1 MNISGE
7 TYEVEIGNPF
17 PGLRAFNA
25 SESHLFF
32 GREEHI
38 EDVLNKLEQNH
49 FVAVVGTS
57 GTGKSSL
64 IRAGVLPAISNQN
77 NSNSEVNWQVISMNP
92 GSSPFLNLA
101 DAICNYSSL
110 IDESARASFKEKLIQ
125 LTESSSLGLVQAMRT
140 KLTGPDRL
148 LILVD
153 QFEEVF
159 RFASEDDKKPVYD
172 AFVKMLIETV
182 QQSDVPIY
190 VILTLRS
197 DFLGDC
203 VQFEGLPEAIND
215 GHYLVPRM
223 NAVQIRRAITG
234 PIDLAKGKISPR
246 LVQHVNQHLGNNADQ
261 LPILQHAM
269 MRTWNEW
276 KNSEVAGEPMDLK
289 HFEAIGGLSRA
300 LSSHANEAYSELN
313 QDQRD
318 LCEKIFKCLT
328 TKQADNRGVRRPM
341 SLQSLTTITQ
351 SSNEQVLA
359 CLRPFRESE
368 RNFILP
374 GLDTEADQNT
384 VFDISHES
392 LMRGWDL
399 LTQWVDEEMESAE
412 FYQRLCNTALLHK
425 RGESALWRNP
435 ELQLGIDWRKKQIPS
450 KEWAALY
457 DDNFEL
463 ALGFLS
469 QSKEADTL
477 ERSKKKRR
485 NAIIRVAV
493 TVFILIISALA
504 TWAMFQTGVA
514 NEKSKEAEQKSIEA
528 LEQKSLAEKAKEKAL
543 EASNQALIA
552 KGVAEEQADRAD
564 AQKVIADKEK
574 QRAEIAAQSARREQ
588 RLALEQKLIADQKS
602 EEAIFQKLKADSARN
617 EALRLRM
624 ISIGQNL
631 AYESGQVIQ
640 NPELAALLA
649 ISAYDIAIGYGGEA
663 NDATL
668 YSSSNKAME
677 EIIPNYST
685 VVLKPENPLL
695 AMQCN
700 NQYLSCIDQN
710 GNLTKY
716 SSTDY
721 KELTSIKNPIKSEL
735 INTSYISPSSE
746 YVAFGMEDNTLVTNA
761 MGQAFPTNTGHEG
774 LIRSVCFIES
784 TNTLIS
790 GGRDNKLI
798 VWNKGGLKDSLR
810 LDARVRSIST
820 LANNML
826 VYAGCE
832 DGRVHA
838 FNYATNKAS
847 LFNVRE
853 NVRVEVVEQSSDGKI
868 IAIGYSDGITRVMN
882 NSGQV
887 LRDLPGTGIVSNL
900 VLDKSANVLV
910 TASTSKALSI
920 YNLDNLTSL
929 PIIINF
935 ERQVKHLSI
944 QPGSFDLYVY
954 TSDRAVRRYPTQ
966 IKNIIDVL
974 NTRVNRELSKEE
986 WNTFIGKDVPYKSLK
1001 NKELKSSLR

>member
-1 MNISGE
+1 MLEIKA
-7 TYEVEIGNPF
+7 TYDLEVGNPF

-38 EDVLNKLEQNH
+38 EDVLRKLEKNH

-64 IRAGVLPAISNQN
+64 IRAGVLPAISKQN
-77 NSNSEVNWQVISMNP
+77 ETDLSVNWNVISMNP

-101 DAICNYSSL
+101 DALCNYSSL
-110 IDESARASFKEKLIQ
+110 VNESDKISFKDKLIHHI
-125 LTESSSLGLVQAMRT
+125 EASSLGLVQALRT
-140 KLTGPDRL
+140 KLTGPNRL

-159 RFASEDDKKPVYD
+159 RFASEENNKPVYD
-172 AFVKMLIETV
+172 AFVKLIIETV
-182 QQSDVPIY
+182 QQKDVPIY

-223 NAVQIRRAITG
+223 NTVQIRRAITG

-276 KNSEVAGEPMDLK
+276 KSSEVAGEPMDLK
-289 HFEAIGGLSRA
+289 HFEAIGGLERA
-300 LSSHANEAYSELN
+300 LSSHANEAFEELN
-313 QDQRD
+313 SEQKV
-318 LCEKIFKCLT
+318 LCEKVFKCLT

-341 SLQSLTTITQ
+341 NLMTLASITK
-351 SSNEQVLA
+351 SSNAQVLA
-359 CLRPFRESE
+359 CLNPFRESE

-374 GLDTEADQNT
+374 GLDILADDNT
-384 VFDISHES
+384 MFDISHES

-412 FYQRLCNTALLHK
+412 FYQRLCDTALLHD

-435 ELQLGIDWRKKQIPS
+435 ELQLGLDWKDKQEPT
-450 KEWAALY
+450 KEWAELY
-457 DDNFEL
+457 DEHFEM
-463 ALGFLS
+463 ALVFLNK
-469 QSKEADTL
+469 SKEADIL
-477 ERSKKKRR
+477 EHSKRKRR
-485 NAIIRVAV
+485 SSAIRVAV
-493 TVFILIISALA
+493 TVFILVISALA
-504 TWAMFQTGVA
+504 TWAMFQTGIA
-514 NEKSKEAEQKSIEA
+514 KDKSKEAEQKSIEA
-528 LEQKSLAEKAKEKAL
+528 LEQKTLAEKAKENAL
-543 EASNQALIA
+543 EASNQALLA
-552 KGVAEEQADRAD
+552 KGLAEKQAERAD
-564 AQKVIADKEK
+564 AQKAIADQER
-574 QRAEIAAQSARREQ
+574 QRAEFAAQGALREQ
-588 RLALEQKLIADQKS
+588 RLALEQKRIADQKS
-602 EEAIFQKLKADSARN
+602 QEAIFQKLKADSARI

-649 ISAYDIAIGYGGEA
+649 INAYDIARNYGGEV

-685 VVLKPENPLL
+685 VVLSPASPLI

-700 NQYLSCIDQN
+700 YEFLSCIDQK
-710 GNLTKY
+710 GTFSKY
-716 SSTDY
+716 SITNF
-721 KELTSIKNPIKSEL
+721 KELSSFQPPVNKESL
-735 INTSYISPSSE
+735 NTSYISPSGR
-746 YVAFGMEDNTLVTNA
+746 YVAFGMEDNSLVTNA
-761 MGQAFPTNTGHEG
+761 LGQGFSSIIGHNG

-784 TNTLIS
+784 NNTIIS

-798 VWNKGGLKDSLR
+798 IWEKDVVKDSLS

-820 LANNML
+820 HHNNNL
-826 VYAGCE
+826 VFAGCE
-832 DGRVHA
+832 NGKVYS
-838 FNYATNKAS
+838 FNSSTNEAY
-847 LFNVRE
+847 LFSSRE
-853 NVRVEVVEQSSDGKI
+853 NVRVEVVEQSSDGKLV
-868 IAIGYSDGITRVMN
+868 AIGYSDGITRVMKS
-882 NSGQV
+882 SGEV
-887 LRDLPGTGIVSNL
+887 LRDLPGTGIINNL
-900 VLDKSANVLV
+900 LLDKAANVLV
-910 TASTSKALSI
+910 TASTSKTLSI

-929 PIIINF
+929 PVIINF
-935 ERQVKHLSI
+935 ERQVKYLSI
-944 QPGSFDLYVY
+944 QPDNFDLYVY
-954 TSDRAVRRYPTQ
+954 TSDGAVRRYPTQ
-966 IKNIIDVL
+966 IKNIVGVL
-974 NTRVNRELSKEE
+974 NDKVTRELSKEE
-986 WNTFIGKDVPYKSLK
+986 WNTFIGEDIPYNSISKL
-1001 NKELKSSLR
+1001 N